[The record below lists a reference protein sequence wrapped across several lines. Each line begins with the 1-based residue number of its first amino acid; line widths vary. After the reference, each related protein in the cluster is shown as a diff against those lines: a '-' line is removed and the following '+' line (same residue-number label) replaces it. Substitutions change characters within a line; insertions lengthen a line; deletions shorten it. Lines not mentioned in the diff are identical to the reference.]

1 MFNKKNTTTETS
13 SKWVI
18 KEGGCVD
25 TILFTNGKKD
35 ISFDEWFQI
44 EYRTK
49 K

>member
-1 MFNKKNTTTETS
+1 MNKNNTES
-13 SKWVI
+13 PSKWVI

-35 ISFDEWFQI
+35 ITFDEWFKI
-44 EYRTK
+44 EYTNK